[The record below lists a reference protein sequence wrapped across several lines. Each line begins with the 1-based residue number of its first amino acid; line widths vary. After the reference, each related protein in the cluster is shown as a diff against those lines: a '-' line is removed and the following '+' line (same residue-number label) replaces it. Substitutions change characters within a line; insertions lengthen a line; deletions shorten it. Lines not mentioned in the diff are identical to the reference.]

1 VVGRLHGHDAAS
13 SAGASDEVSLGI
25 RAGVVAYV
33 VWGLLTIYWK
43 QLAHFDAFELI
54 AWRVLCA
61 SVVMAAVVTARRR
74 WPVLRAALRTPRLV
88 GRLFVAALLLT
99 VNWGAYVWAVSEGRI
114 IETALGYFM
123 APLATM
129 LLGILVLHERPTR
142 SQRLALGCAVLAVIV
157 LTVAAGSPPV
167 VALLIAG
174 SWSLYGL
181 LKRQVP
187 LSAIESLAGETFL
200 LTVPALVFAVV
211 AAADPASVTA
221 TATAG
226 DWVLVALTGV
236 VTAGPLL
243 LFAVAAQRVP
253 FTILGPLQYLV
264 PTINFLLGWVVY
276 GEELPASR
284 LVGFAFV
291 WVALVLTATDHV
303 RGVAR
308 SRRPEP
314 VDGYAPSSAR

>member
-1 VVGRLHGHDAAS
+1 MLRRQGDEHDH
-13 SAGASDEVSLGI
+13 ELSLGI

-43 QLAHFDAFELI
+43 ELADFDPFELI

-61 SVVMAAVVTARRR
+61 SAVMAVIITARRR
-74 WPVLRAALRTPRLV
+74 WPVLRATFANPRLV
-88 GRLFVAALLLT
+88 RRLLIAAVLLT
-99 VNWGAYVWAVSEGRI
+99 VNWGAYVWAVVDGRV

-123 APLATM
+123 APLGTM
-129 LLGILVLHERPTR
+129 LLGILVLHERPSR
-142 SQRLALGCAVLAVIV
+142 AQKGALVCAVIAVVI

-167 VALLIAG
+167 VALLIAA

-187 LSAIESLAGETFL
+187 LTAIESLAGETFL
-200 LTVPALVFAVV
+200 LFVPALIFAAV
-211 AAADPASVTA
+211 AAQSGDSIPA
-221 TATAG
+221 TATGG
-226 DWVLVALTGV
+226 DWVLVSLTGV
-236 VTAGPLL
+236 VTAVPLL

-264 PTINFLLGWVVY
+264 PTINFLLGWIVY
-276 GEELPASR
+276 DEALPASR

-291 WVALVLTATDHV
+291 WVALALTATEH
-303 RGVAR
+303 AR
-308 SRRPEP
+308 MAARTRRTRP
-314 VDGYAPSSAR
+314 VPGYSTTTPG